1 MGPRSNSDSRPNVRL
16 FCKNGAAAQMHS
28 KTFRGN
34 RVRDYFP
41 GHCFLADYHRSRSPA
56 PPQTLA
62 SLQDYAL
69 ATIIKSARKWMSER
83 ANLSDIRLTLVLPM

>member
-1 MGPRSNSDSRPNVRL
+1 MGPRSNSDSRPKVRL
-16 FCKNGAAAQMHS
+16 FCANGAAQIHS

-41 GHCFLADYHRSRSPA
+41 FHCLLADYHRSKSA
-56 PPQTLA
+56 ALPQTLA

-69 ATIIKSARKWMSER
+69 ATIIKSARNWMSER
-83 ANLSDIRLTLVLPM
+83 PNLSDIRLALVLPM

>member
-1 MGPRSNSDSRPNVRL
+1 MGPRSNSDVRPKVHL
-16 FCKNGAAAQMHS
+16 FCTNGAAQIHS

-41 GHCFLADYHRSRSPA
+41 GHCFLAGYDRSRSPV

-69 ATIIKSARKWMSER
+69 ATIINSTRNWMSER
-83 ANLSDIRLTLVLPM
+83 PNLSDIRLALVLPM